1 MRKFHL
7 KIFVMISNNRLTTII
22 MDATTEMKI
31 GCVTIYMH
39 LVTVIGHVVMDEMK
53 TIVDIQ
59 NDL

>member
-1 MRKFHL
+1 
-7 KIFVMISNNRLTTII
+7 

-39 LVTVIGHVVMDEMK
+39 LVTVIGHVVMDEIK
-53 TIVDIQ
+53 TIVAIQ